1 MKIKTNNILALS
13 LLFIQPIFMASNL
26 VVARGGVEYVPPI
39 SLAFWRW
46 TIVFLILLPFTYVS
60 LKKNYK
66 VMKNEYKKLFFLGAT
81 GCGICGAFPFLAGQT
96 TTVTNMGI
104 IYTSSPIFII
114 LISSIFFDEKI
125 NIIKVVGLISCLV
138 GVFVIIIKGDLYLL
152 INLNFTIGDLWM
164 LAAAIGWAL
173 YSIYLFYWKT
183 KLDIFQRFTLIA
195 FFGAVSLLPFY
206 ISEEIFFERTTF
218 SRDFFM
224 WVFFAAISPGIIAF
238 TLYTMVQKKLGASLT
253 GFTLY
258 IFTIYGAIYGY
269 FLFEENLENYHLVGT
284 VLVFFGVYL
293 AKKKNVQKI

>member
-1 MKIKTNNILALS
+1 
-13 LLFIQPIFMASNL
+13 MASNL

-46 TIVFLILLPFTYVS
+46 TLVFLILLPFTYAS

-66 VMKNEYKKLFFLGAT
+66 LMKKEFKKLFFLGAT

-114 LISSIFFDEKI
+114 LISSIFFNEKI
-125 NIIKVVGLISCLV
+125 NLIKIIGLVSCLV
-138 GVFVIIIKGDLYLL
+138 GVFAIIIKGDLYLL

-183 KLDIFQRFTLIA
+183 KLEIFQRFTLIA
-195 FFGAVSLLPFY
+195 FFGAISLFPFY
-206 ISEEIFFERTTF
+206 IGEEIFFEKTTF
-218 SRDFFM
+218 SREFFM

-238 TLYTMVQKKLGASLT
+238 TLYTVVQKKLGASLT

-269 FLFEENLENYHLVGT
+269 LLFEEKLENYHLIGT
-284 VLVFFGVYL
+284 ILVFIGVYL
-293 AKKKNVQKI
+293 AKKKHVQKA

>member
-1 MKIKTNNILALS
+1 MATNI
-13 LLFIQPIFMASNL
+13 I
-26 VVARGGVEYVPPI
+26 VARGGVEYVPPV

-46 TIVFLILLPFTYVS
+46 VTVFLILLPFFYNEIV
-60 LKKNYK
+60 KNK
-66 VMKNEYKKLFFLGAT
+66 QSFNKEFWKLFFLGSM
-81 GCGICGAFPFLAGQT
+81 GCGVCGAFPFLAGQT
-96 TTVTNMGI
+96 STVTNMGI

-114 LISSIFFDEKI
+114 LISSIFFNEKI
-125 NIIKVVGLISCLV
+125 NLTKIIGLISCLI
-138 GVFVIIIKGDLYLL
+138 GVFAIIIKGDFYLL

-183 KLDIFQRFTLIA
+183 KLEIFQRFTLIA

-206 ISEEIFFERTTF
+206 VGEEVFFEKTVF
-218 SRDFFM
+218 SREFFI
-224 WVFFAAISPGIIAF
+224 WVIFAAISPGIIAF
-238 TLYTMVQKKLGASLT
+238 TLYTVAQKKLGASLT

-269 FLFEENLENYHLVGT
+269 FLFDEKLENYHLIGT
-284 VLVFFGVYL
+284 VLVFIGVYL

>member
-1 MKIKTNNILALS
+1 
-13 LLFIQPIFMASNL
+13 MASNL

-46 TIVFLILLPFTYVS
+46 TLVFMILLPFTYAS
-60 LKKNYK
+60 LKKNYRIIK
-66 VMKNEYKKLFFLGAT
+66 KEYKKLFFLGAT

-114 LISSIFFDEKI
+114 LISNIFFNEKI
-125 NIIKVVGLISCLV
+125 NLTKVIGLVTCLI
-138 GVFVIIIKGDLYLL
+138 GVLLIIIKGDFYLL

-183 KLDIFQRFTLIA
+183 KLEIFQRFTLIA
-195 FFGAVSLLPFY
+195 FFGAISLFPFY
-206 ISEEIFFERTTF
+206 IGEEIFFEKTLFRIE
-218 SRDFFM
+218 FFM
-224 WVFFAAISPGIIAF
+224 WVIFAAISPGIIAF
-238 TLYTMVQKKLGASLT
+238 TLYTMAQKKLGASLT

-269 FLFEENLENYHLVGT
+269 FLFEEKLKNYHLLGT
-284 VLVFFGVYL
+284 VLVFIGVYL
-293 AKKKNVQKI
+293 AKKKYVRKI

>member
-1 MKIKTNNILALS
+1 
-13 LLFIQPIFMASNL
+13 MASNL

-138 GVFVIIIKGDLYLL
+138 GVLVIIIKGDLYLL
-152 INLNFTIGDLWM
+152 INLNFTVGDLWI

-206 ISEEIFFERTTF
+206 ISEEIFFERTIF
-218 SRDFFM
+218 SREFFM
-224 WVFFAAISPGIIAF
+224 WVFFAAISPGIISF
-238 TLYTMVQKKLGASLT
+238 TLYTMVQKKLGTTLT

-269 FLFEENLENYHLVGT
+269 FLFEENLENYHLIGT

-293 AKKKNVQKI
+293 VKKKNVQKI